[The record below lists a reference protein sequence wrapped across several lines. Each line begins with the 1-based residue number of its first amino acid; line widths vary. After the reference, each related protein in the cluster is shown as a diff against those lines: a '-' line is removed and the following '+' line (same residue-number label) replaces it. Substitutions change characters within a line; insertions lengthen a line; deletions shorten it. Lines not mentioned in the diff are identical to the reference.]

1 MPRSGVQPP
10 LRGLICDDHPLMREA
25 LIGTLRHHWPSIETV
40 PAGDYPTAWALAA
53 QAPDFCLVDLCM
65 PGAEPIA
72 GLQELK
78 SRAPGAVIMV
88 ITGVNDSVLLDH
100 VRACGVAGVYPK
112 NAAPEL
118 LVEAIGA
125 RLPQLGD
132 QEATR
137 LPARQ
142 QQILTL
148 LAEGLTNK
156 EIAKALG
163 ISPATVKV
171 HVSRI
176 ATWFGAANRTEAV
189 ANAQKAGLL

>member
-1 MPRSGVQPP
+1 MPRSCVKTAM
-10 LRGLICDDHPLMREA
+10 RGLVCDDHPLMREA
-25 LIGTLRHHWPSIETV
+25 LVGTLRHHWPGIETV
-40 PAGDYPTAWALAA
+40 SAGDYPTAWALAA

-72 GLQELK
+72 GLQELRA
-78 SRAPGAVIMV
+78 RAPRAVVLV
-88 ITGVNDSVLLDH
+88 ITGVGDSVLLDQ

-125 RLPQLGD
+125 RLPGLED
-132 QEATR
+132 QEPTR
-137 LPARQ
+137 LPPRQ
-142 QQILTL
+142 RQVLAL
-148 LAEGLTNK
+148 LADGLTNK
-156 EIAKALG
+156 EIAKELG